1 MFTRML
7 VPNPKNAFQSPGVH
21 RAGRFISDVI
31 DVMKPSYRSVA
42 RLDLFLARALSRMK
56 NLDEEKP
63 DIPVPETRR
72 FMTLREQDIRLHC
85 SSLRS

>member
-1 MFTRML
+1 ML
-7 VPNPKNAFQSPGVH
+7 VPNPKNAFQSPGVQ

-31 DVMKPSYRSVA
+31 DVMKPSYRSMA
-42 RLDLFLARALSRMK
+42 RFELFLARVRSK
-56 NLDEEKP
+56 IFEEKP

-85 SSLRS
+85 SNLRS